1 MTTRSRVRLARA
13 AALVALAGGTL
24 AVAVAAAPATAAPET
39 VSILSVSAENVK
51 PRETVRVQFRVT
63 NDGRR
68 AETAIVVV
76 GGGLR
81 CATGCRA
88 EPNLRPGQSR
98 TFDATLVA
106 PDARPGETT
115 GLNISVGVR
124 LAGQN
129 SYAYKMVYV
138 HGPGASPSGEA
149 EPAAGVR
156 GVSGRVGDADE
167 KAIGGADLTIR
178 DSAGHEYRTT
188 SDRSGRFSI
197 TSRAGRTIAEGS
209 ITVRATMDGYRTA
222 RATVRGR
229 AGDVATVRLTL
240 SAVPA
245 PTTTSPSPTAE
256 ASPLAEAA
264 DDGAPAAAPP
274 TLTAT
279 GDEGGSTSMFLLGG
293 LLVAAGLGALAL
305 VMVRR
310 RSAPG
315 AEAEAAALP
324 AARLP
329 AGGDLADAP
338 TAILHIGPAGGSP
351 AVPGPPGRAKARP
364 TPSAAG
370 RRRSSRGRQGR
381 AT

>member
-1 MTTRSRVRLARA
+1 MTTRSRVRLARV

-24 AVAVAAAPATAAPET
+24 AVAAAPATAAPET

-279 GDEGGSTSMFLLGG
+279 GDEGGSTSMFLL
-293 LLVAAGLGALAL
+293 VAAGLGALAL